1 MPISTAQ
8 ESHPRRRSDGERT
21 HAAILEVATQL
32 ASVDGIH
39 GLTIGKLAEALG
51 VSKSGLYA
59 HFGSKDQLQ
68 LETIAAARAVFERE
82 VLGPALQA
90 PEGLSRLQALC
101 DAYFSYVERGVF
113 RGGCFFAAL
122 IAEMDAR
129 SDRIREVVVSGEREW
144 QTALVQFARQAQRHG
159 EIPSH
164 VDLEQLAFEL
174 EACLDFTNYHFMLF
188 EDPRM
193 LERGSK
199 AITRILE
206 QAQET

>member
-1 MPISTAQ
+1 
-8 ESHPRRRSDGERT
+8 
-21 HAAILEVATQL
+21 VATQL

-68 LETIAAARAVFERE
+68 LETIAAASAVFERE

-122 IAEMDAR
+122 LAENGRPLR
-129 SDRIREVVVSGEREW
+129 SHPRRRRIR
-144 QTALVQFARQAQRHG
+144 
-159 EIPSH
+159 
-164 VDLEQLAFEL
+164 
-174 EACLDFTNYHFMLF
+174 
-188 EDPRM
+188 
-193 LERGSK
+193 
-199 AITRILE
+199 
-206 QAQET
+206 